1 MKALTVYQP
10 WATLIMEGLK
20 PFEFRGWDFSAK
32 PGLRKLIGQRVV
44 IHASVR
50 PMKRAE
56 LADMQER
63 LVSDPGSTGLV
74 VAGSLDLLDK
84 IWRDLSLLPLGAALG
99 TVVLG
104 QPQRASEIQHGTVD
118 SDRADHQMF
127 GWPVS
132 EPVRFEPPRPMRG
145 LQGFWEF
152 PEGAP

>member
-20 PFEFRGWDFSAK
+20 PFEFRGWDFSTKPALAK
-32 PGLRKLIGQRVV
+32 LAGQRIV

-63 LVSDPGSTGLV
+63 LVSEPGSTGLV
-74 VAGSLDLLDK
+74 VAGSLDILDK

-99 TVVLG
+99 TVIVG
-104 QPQRASEIQHGTVD
+104 KPIRATEIRHGTVD
-118 SDRADHQMF
+118 SDRADHQVF

-132 EPVRFEPPRPMRG
+132 EPVYFQPPRPMRG
-145 LQGFWEF
+145 FQQFWSY
-152 PEGAP
+152 PEGEP